1 MDALS
6 RTRHHLILTLG
17 LAAAFTACAAL
28 AIFWARQTVGV
39 ATFWPGT
46 GLLIAGLLALPR
58 RFAIACAALCAA
70 SQLAINLA
78 VGQALAGAVSSGLS
92 AAADKSKIQKTAR
105 DFESMFLEQ
114 SLDVLNRS
122 EGTDG
127 PLGENGTGGG
137 VYRSM
142 LNKEYAQSIV
152 QSGGVGIGDQVMRE
166 MLRLQGGANG

>member
-1 MDALS
+1 MLPLAS
-6 RTRHHLILTLG
+6 
-17 LAAAFTACAAL
+17 LAAS
-28 AIFWARQTVGV
+28 
-39 ATFWPGT
+39 
-46 GLLIAGLLALPR
+46 AG
-58 RFAIACAALCAA
+58 
-70 SQLAINLA
+70 LA
-78 VGQALAGAVSSGLS
+78 VGQALAGAVGSGLS
-92 AAADKSKIQKTAR
+92 GAADKTNPAAADKTKMQKTAK

-122 EGTDG
+122 QGTDG